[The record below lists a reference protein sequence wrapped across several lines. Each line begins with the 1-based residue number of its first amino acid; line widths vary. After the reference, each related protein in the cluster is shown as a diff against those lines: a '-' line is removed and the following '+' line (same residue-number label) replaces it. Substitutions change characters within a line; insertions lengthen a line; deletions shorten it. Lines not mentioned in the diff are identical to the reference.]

1 MTYTYIQNKL
11 VEIFADHF
19 GVSNGEIEGI
29 TTKSELYE
37 KFEPDSLD
45 EVELVMCIEDTFNI
59 EFLDDENMKW
69 CFLQDIVKDVAKK
82 CRVVKPDTEKSSLLQ
97 LQVTKQEKQIKAL
110 QEELK
115 VYNELKEVLKR
126 IING

>member
-82 CRVVKPDTEKSSLLQ
+82 CRVDTPDTGRPSLLQ
-97 LQVTKQEKQIKAL
+97 IQVTKQEKQIKAL

>member
-82 CRVVKPDTEKSSLLQ
+82 CRVDTPDTGRPSLLQ
-97 LQVTKQEKQIKAL
+97 IQVTKQEKQIKAL
-110 QEELK
+110 QEQLK
-115 VYNELKEVLKR
+115 EYNELKEVLKR

>member
-19 GVSNGEIEGI
+19 GVSNGEVEGI
-29 TTKSELYE
+29 TSKFELYG
-37 KFEPDSLD
+37 KFDPDSLD

-59 EFLDDENMKW
+59 EFLDDENMNW

-82 CRVVKPDTEKSSLLQ
+82 RRVTNTYSGRPSLLEI
-97 LQVTKQEKQIKAL
+97 QVTKQEKQIKAL
-110 QEELK
+110 QEQLK
-115 VYNELKEVLKR
+115 EYNELKDTLKR
-126 IING
+126 FING